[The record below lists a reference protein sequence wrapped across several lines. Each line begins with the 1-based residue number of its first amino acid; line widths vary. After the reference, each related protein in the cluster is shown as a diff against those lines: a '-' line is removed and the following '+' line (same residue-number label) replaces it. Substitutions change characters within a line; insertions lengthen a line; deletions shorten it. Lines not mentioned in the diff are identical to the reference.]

1 MKLKHN
7 RCTYH
12 SLRAGALRYSGYNY
26 LTIKSKRGKQNSK
39 TNQFDSNCCV
49 VTLTR
54 YRSGGRAGL
63 FNYRI
68 NRSNR
73 KWAGGGE
80 IKDGASLSTAG
91 PPADPV
97 LFCFILEIDVL
108 IILTRNTVCVGPTVR
123 TYGVERSLLSMSK
136 GFC

>member
-1 MKLKHN
+1 MYLY
-7 RCTYH
+7 RGITYH

-80 IKDGASLSTAG
+80 IKDGDYPRGAALSTAG

-97 LFCFILEIDVL
+97 LFCR
-108 IILTRNTVCVGPTVR
+108 LTC
-123 TYGVERSLLSMSK
+123 
-136 GFC
+136 